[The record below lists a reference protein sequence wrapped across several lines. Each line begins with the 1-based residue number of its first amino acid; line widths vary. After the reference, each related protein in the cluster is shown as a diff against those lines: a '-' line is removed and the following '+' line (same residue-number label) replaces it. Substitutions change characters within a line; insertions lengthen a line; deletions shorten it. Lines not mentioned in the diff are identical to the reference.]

1 MVTKISTKTYKD
13 SSNNKDKLSPL
24 TIIEDNKRIENV
36 LILQGGGSLGAFEC
50 GVYKQLRKY
59 KRQLDIIAGTSIGG
73 INAAIIAGSKD
84 EKHPEKLLEQF
95 WLELADSYIDLDKT
109 TLSHP
114 SDLIFQHIEQFTPF
128 RSYYDYLELL
138 SQQKIYLTNS
148 MEYKRRVKQLK
159 AFYSSAIFGNDK
171 MFKPRWMHNNA
182 LDDPVYFTP
191 TKWTYIYDHSPV
203 VKLLKST

>member
-1 MVTKISTKTYKD
+1 
-13 SSNNKDKLSPL
+13 
-24 TIIEDNKRIENV
+24 
-36 LILQGGGSLGAFEC
+36 
-50 GVYKQLRKY
+50 
-59 KRQLDIIAGTSIGG
+59 
-73 INAAIIAGSKD
+73 
-84 EKHPEKLLEQF
+84 
-95 WLELADSYIDLDKT
+95 
-109 TLSHP
+109 
-114 SDLIFQHIEQFTPF
+114 
-128 RSYYDYLELL
+128 
-138 SQQKIYLTNS
+138 